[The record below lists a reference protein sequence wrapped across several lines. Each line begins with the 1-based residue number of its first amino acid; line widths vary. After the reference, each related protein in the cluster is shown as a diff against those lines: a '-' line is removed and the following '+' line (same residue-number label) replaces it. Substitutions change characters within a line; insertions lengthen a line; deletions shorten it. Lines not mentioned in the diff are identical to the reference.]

1 MINMTDPRP
10 KNCPGVSK
18 LVRPVP
24 EYIECPSC
32 NGTIEIWSDE
42 DFGKCYDC
50 GREFPR
56 ALKDASCLD
65 WCPLADNCRDMI
77 QKKKAS

>member
-1 MINMTDPRP
+1 MSELNP

-24 EYIECPSC
+24 EYIKCPRCS
-32 NGTIEIWSDE
+32 GSVEMWSDE
-42 DFGKCYDC
+42 DFGSCENC
-50 GREFPR
+50 GQTIPR

-65 WCPLADNCRDMI
+65 WCPQADKCRDMI
-77 QKKKAS
+77 QQKKKI